1 MTFGTRGDIQPYAA
15 LAVELARAG
24 HEVVLAIPEQ
34 LTDLVPADLRTPE
47 NPSAPA
53 GPRAPGPGAITVAP
67 AGTHMLGLLRD
78 VMPDLSGARDG
89 LRTMSLM
96 RAAMKDHLEETWRA
110 AQCEPD
116 VIVYHSKCQGAPH
129 IAERLG
135 IPAVLSIPLPFYTPT
150 TAYPAPFFGGAS
162 FGRVGNRASYRA
174 NRLGNAL
181 YADMLSD
188 FRQRIGLDGRVGR
201 LQDPLVNPD
210 GSPVDVL
217 YPYSRH
223 VLPVPPDYPSTAHVT
238 GYWFLDSPADAVLSR
253 DITDFL
259 EADEPPVYI
268 GFGSMGFGKG
278 AEDRRA
284 AVLEALE
291 RTGLRGIVATGWGGI
306 TPGAAA
312 DPRVLVIEGAP
323 HDALFPHCVAVVH
336 HGGAGSVAA
345 GLRAGRPTQVVP
357 FLGDQPFWGARLHE
371 LGVGPEPV
379 PPRRLG
385 RSLAAHLGQ
394 LVGTPAYARRAGE
407 VAAGIRDEDG
417 TAAARGILERI
428 VDRWG

>member
-1 MTFGTRGDIQPYAA
+1 MSPGT
-15 LAVELARAG
+15 
-24 HEVVLAIPEQ
+24 
-34 LTDLVPADLRTPE
+34 
-47 NPSAPA
+47 
-53 GPRAPGPGAITVAP
+53 
-67 AGTHMLGLLRD
+67 
-78 VMPDLSGARDG
+78 
-89 LRTMSLM
+89 
-96 RAAMKDHLEETWRA
+96 
-110 AQCEPD
+110 
-116 VIVYHSKCQGAPH
+116 
-129 IAERLG
+129 
-135 IPAVLSIPLPFYTPT
+135 
-150 TAYPAPFFGGAS
+150 
-162 FGRVGNRASYRA
+162 
-174 NRLGNAL
+174 
-181 YADMLSD
+181 
-188 FRQRIGLDGRVGR
+188 
-201 LQDPLVNPD
+201 
-210 GSPVDVL
+210 GS
-217 YPYSRH
+217 
-223 VLPVPPDYPSTAHVT
+223 ST
-238 GYWFLDSPADAVLSR
+238 LPADAVLSR

-259 EADEPPVYI
+259 EADEPPVHI

-323 HDALFPHCVAVVH
+323 HDVLFPHCAAVVH
-336 HGGAGSVAA
+336 HDGAGSVAA

-407 VAAGIRDEDG
+407 VAAGVRKENG
-417 TAAARGILERI
+417 TATARGILERI